1 MGKTR
6 DEARARFSEL
16 GIEYGRIYEG
26 DIEVLY
32 MLTNK
37 AVKRFANEPPV
48 KDSITTMHM
57 SKRVKV
63 DKRTNGT
70 IRGAYLFVNSY
81 YFTQREAISFNPNG
95 FIGFAG
101 WASDNNVQPFLEA
114 FMKWC
119 DYMEGGEDG

>member
-6 DEARARFSEL
+6 DEARARFAEL
-16 GIEYGRIYEG
+16 GIEYGQIYEG

-48 KDSITTMHM
+48 KDSISTMHM

-63 DKRTNGT
+63 DKRTNGS

-101 WASDNNVQPFLEA
+101 WASDNNVRPFTEA
-114 FMKWC
+114 FMEWC
-119 DYMEGGEDG
+119 DYMEGCKDA